1 MRISDWSS
9 DVCSSDL
16 GQSRSACPECGRSG
30 AGRGCPSRHA
40 CTCRKAAH
48 LQPGTWHIA
57 GHADRSCRADAGT
70 GAGRRKMIGWLG
82 ETYLWVKA
90 AHLIFVIFWVAG
102 MFMLP
107 RFFVYHPGVAPGSA
121 ADGLWIECERRLL
134 RLIIR
139 PERPRV

>member
-30 AGRGCPSRHA
+30 AGRGCPSRHT

-90 AHLIFVIFWVAG
+90 AQIGRAHVCTPVTNAHLV
-102 MFMLP
+102 
-107 RFFVYHPGVAPGSA
+107 
-121 ADGLWIECERRLL
+121 CRLL
-134 RLIIR
+134 LETNKDKQMNNKR
-139 PERPRV
+139 